1 MSSSKSSHLLQVLKA
16 TLSQVESSSEWPQ
29 DDPSVVELKR
39 ILLARIGDLE
49 LLSALAAESPPP
61 GTQPAASH
69 VSDLPR
75 HEVVIVDAPMQEAKD
90 TNPPDLQ
97 PIAGDAPPS

>member
-29 DDPSVVELKR
+29 DDSSVVELKR

-49 LLSALAAESPPP
+49 LLSALAAESPLPT
-61 GTQPAASH
+61 TQPAATY
-69 VSDLPR
+69 VSDLPP
-75 HEVVIVDAPMQEAKD
+75 HEVVATDAPMKEAKD
-90 TNPPDLQ
+90 TNPKDLP
-97 PIAGDAPPS
+97 PIAGDAPQS